1 MHGNC
6 PAVQEVSGFM
16 STLVHHPAGK
26 RERWRLSLFEKV
38 ILVNTCMLIC
48 EALAGLWVTSHSLES
63 HHYLIDTAFLVI
75 ATLSSLL
82 INILLLR
89 ASFRPLFTLL
99 RTIRAVGAG
108 KTSLRA
114 VDIPA
119 DSEIGE
125 LALAFNGMLDQLE
138 ISRRQQAVLILQ
150 AQEEERRR
158 LARELHDESSQNL
171 TALLVH
177 TEVLRKTL
185 QNTSPTIPAQS
196 LNEQLQTGLQQLSQ
210 LTQTTL

>member
-1 MHGNC
+1 
-6 PAVQEVSGFM
+6 
-16 STLVHHPAGK
+16 
-26 RERWRLSLFEKV
+26 
-38 ILVNTCMLIC
+38 MLIC

-63 HHYLIDTAFLVI
+63 HHYLIDTGFIVL

-82 INILLLR
+82 INVLLLR
-89 ASFRPLFTLL
+89 ASFHPLFSLL
-99 RTIRAVGAG
+99 HTIRAVGAG
-108 KTSLRA
+108 NTALRA
-114 VDIPA
+114 ADIPA

-138 ISRRQQAVLILQ
+138 IARRQQAMLILK

-177 TEVLRKTL
+177 TEILSQTL
-185 QNTSPTIPAQS
+185 QHMPQTITLQAM
-196 LNEQLQTGLQQLSQ
+196 NEQLQGL
-210 LTQTTL
+210 